1 MLRYHRYMTEILLA
15 RHAQSWANK
24 RDFTAFG
31 NMESP
36 LTEKGIQQALTLGQL
51 LRYEYGIDPELYG
64 APVLASEYVRPKQTA
79 EVAGFRNI
87 HIDGLINECEMKEE
101 ITSGIEVIKKHREE
115 RWVPEKTKENAKRF
129 IDLVGQGDLGYE
141 VYFTHGMF
149 IAGVLLE
156 LDEQGIRH
164 AYTPDDQR
172 GYVPLQASVTALG
185 I

>member
-1 MLRYHRYMTEILLA
+1 MTEILLA

-36 LTEKGIQQALTLGQL
+36 LTEKGIQQAVALGQL
-51 LRYEYGIDPELYG
+51 LREEYGIDAEAYDL
-64 APVLASEYVRPKQTA
+64 PVLASEYVRPKQTA

-101 ITSGIEVIKKHREE
+101 ITSGIEVIKKHLEE
-115 RWVPEKTKENAKRF
+115 RWVPEKTRENAKRF
-129 IDLVGQGDLGYE
+129 IERVAQGDLEYG

-149 IAGVLLE
+149 IAAVLLE
-156 LDEQGIRH
+156 FDEQGLPH
-164 AYTPDDQR
+164 TYTPDDQR
-172 GYVPLQASVTALG
+172 GYIPLQASVTQLT